1 MTRVVVKTTPGDAKE
16 IKEIKVVKE
25 NCKKKLE
32 IENKVEEKE
41 EAANQEAAGPSKET
55 PPPPTEE
62 SPTKA
67 DTSGDE
73 AGEENKEVINITTSK
88 ADSLTII
95 VN

>member
-25 NCKKKLE
+25 NYKKKPE

-41 EAANQEAAGPSKET
+41 EATNQEAAGPSKET
-55 PPPPTEE
+55 PTEE
-62 SPTKA
+62 ATKA

-73 AGEENKEVINITTSK
+73 AIGHGAENKEVINITTSK